1 MAHAELVFAQLGIT
15 VRDVSRCTVVAF
27 GTSDLHLDT
36 SPLWRGTISGQLY
49 VVVNSDRT
57 NLTDAAE
64 LVVMTG
70 KFPGTIEVTDPVIIT
85 ITNGTFKPT
94 GSIGV
99 DDENDW
105 LGFRIC
111 EAPFRGKF
119 RQPFEVDRGA
129 VSKEDSGDL
138 VWVLGRALSTPPWAL
153 RSRSSTTN
161 AGGE

>member
-1 MAHAELVFAQLGIT
+1 
-15 VRDVSRCTVVAF
+15 
-27 GTSDLHLDT
+27 
-36 SPLWRGTISGQLY
+36 
-49 VVVNSDRT
+49 
-57 NLTDAAE
+57 
-64 LVVMTG
+64 MTG

-105 LGFRIC
+105 CLGFRIC
-111 EAPFRGKF
+111 EAPFRGNF
-119 RQPFEVDRGA
+119 MQPFEVDRGA

-138 VWVLGRALSTPPWAL
+138 VWVLVRVLSTPPWAL

-161 AGGE
+161 AGGQLSTSPRRRPCRRTPAREMHAVGARPRTRYAST

>member
-1 MAHAELVFAQLGIT
+1 MYRVT
-15 VRDVSRCTVVAF
+15 F

-36 SPLWRGTISGQLY
+36 SPSLCGTISGQLY

-57 NLTDAAE
+57 NLTDVAE

-70 KFPGTIEVTDPVIIT
+70 KFRGTIEVTDPVIIT

-94 GSIGV
+94 GLIGV

-105 LGFRIC
+105 CPGFRIC

-119 RQPFEVDRGA
+119 RQPFEVDHG
-129 VSKEDSGDL
+129 VVYKEDSGDL
-138 VWVLGRALSTPPWAL
+138 VWVLANERALGHPTVRL
-153 RSRSSTTN
+153 EITFVDD
-161 AGGE
+161 